1 MAECN
6 WRRANASRRIRVAA
20 IACDRHSP
28 PIDTEN
34 HMLMLTQILAH
45 TPKWVF
51 VLFATLV
58 WFGAKQL
65 LARSVTLARVTLM
78 SAGMTGLSVYGV
90 ASAFGQSPMA
100 LLAWTIMAGSLLGLV
115 LQRGLPSTT
124 RYDAASR
131 SFQVAGSAVPLLLMM
146 GIFFTKYVV
155 GVLLA
160 MHPDIARQA
169 SFAVGISALYGA
181 FSGIFMGRAV
191 RLWRLAVQAD
201 RAPLAI

>member
-1 MAECN
+1 M
-6 WRRANASRRIRVAA
+6 RMAA
-20 IACDRHSP
+20 IGSDRHSP

-51 VLFATLV
+51 VLFAALL
-58 WFGAKQL
+58 WLGAKQL
-65 LARSVTLARVTLM
+65 LARSVSLARVTLM
-78 SAGMTGLSVYGV
+78 STGMTGLSIYGV

-100 LLAWTIMAGSLLGLV
+100 LLAWAVMACALLGVV
-115 LQRGLPSTT
+115 LQRGVPSTT
-124 RYDAASR
+124 RYDAALR
-131 SFQVAGSAVPLLLMM
+131 RFHVAGSAVPLLLMM

-160 MHPDIARQA
+160 MHPELAHQA
-169 SFAVGISALYGA
+169 SFAVGISAIYGA
-181 FSGIFMGRAV
+181 FSGIFMGRAI
-191 RLWRLAVQAD
+191 RLWRLAVQVD

>member
-1 MAECN
+1 M
-6 WRRANASRRIRVAA
+6 SVAA

-34 HMLMLTQILAH
+34 FMLMLTQIFAH

-65 LARSVTLARVTLM
+65 VARTASLTRVTLM
-78 SAGMTGLSVYGV
+78 SAGMSGLSVYGV

-100 LLAWTIMAGSLLGLV
+100 LLAWAIMATSLLGLV
-115 LQRGLPSTT
+115 LQRGVPATT

-131 SFQVAGSAVPLLLMM
+131 RFHIAGSAVPLLLMM
-146 GIFFTKYVV
+146 GIFLTKYVV

-160 MHPDIARQA
+160 MHPEFAHQP

-181 FSGIFMGRAV
+181 FSGIFMGRAI
-191 RLWRLAVQAD
+191 RLWRLAAQAD
-201 RAPLAI
+201 RSTLAI